1 MTHHI
6 LACDVGLKRIGL
18 ATLTQD
24 IIFPLT
30 PIIRTN
36 RNQAAKELSNV
47 LKERD
52 ISILVV
58 GMPSGGEAEHNDTQK
73 RIAHFISLL
82 HFEGQV
88 CFVNEDYTSV
98 NALESTLYMKRR
110 NRAKAQKDGRID
122 SLSACEI
129 LQRYMQSQKS

>member
-1 MTHHI
+1 MW
-6 LACDVGLKRIGL
+6 GLN
-18 ATLTQD
+18 AYN
-24 IIFPLT
+24 FPLT
-30 PIIRTN
+30 PIIRIN
-36 RNQAAKELSNV
+36 RNQAAKELSDV

-110 NRAKAQKDGRID
+110 NRTICID
-122 SLSACEI
+122 FIYFLFFKKCI
-129 LQRYMQSQKS
+129 KPFI